1 MDMEQILKRVD
12 WIDDERRKDKNTL
25 AVLAERSADLEE
37 NLQPLPRQI
46 KDLEGEIAQLRTM
59 LSRIDQFDETI
70 LQLRVEVKD
79 SLDALSKEYKQR
91 DEEAEKV
98 RRVEMRAL
106 DKTIGE
112 LRKEI
117 APIQELQ
124 RGIRARVEEESR
136 INRSVDEVRL
146 RVDAVRRSDEE
157 YLRSFRLLE
166 DGRRQ
171 DTKRLTDLQGELS
184 AVRKQVDDQ
193 RGRVELASTT
203 MRKFENRL
211 NELSSVETERREA
224 QAKFLEEQA
233 LSQVERDRVWQD
245 WQTRFDTIE
254 QQTAEVESN
263 LQSLDVTHRDI
274 KRSQQSLDELSQ
286 KVERRIN
293 ELSEIQRL
301 AEDRFRQEWVTF
313 KADDQK
319 RWTNYTL
326 TQDEERGE
334 MQRQF
339 ERLADRVTQIEDT
352 MQEMHDLL
360 QQVTE
365 QSEKRLQSL
374 LSVVHEWV
382 SSHERTIGR
391 NR

>member
-25 AVLAERSADLEE
+25 AVLEERSADLEE

-124 RGIRARVEEESR
+124 RGMRARVEEESR

-193 RGRVELASTT
+193 RGRVELASTN
-203 MRKFENRL
+203 MRKFESRL

-365 QSEKRLQSL
+365 QSDKRLQSL

>member
-171 DTKRLTDLQGELS
+171 DTKRLTDMQGELS
-184 AVRKQVDDQ
+184 ALRKQVDDQ

-245 WQTRFDTIE
+245 WQNRFDTIE

>member
-25 AVLAERSADLEE
+25 AVLDERSADLEE

-171 DTKRLTDLQGELS
+171 DTKRLTDMQGELS
-184 AVRKQVDDQ
+184 ALRKQVDDQ

-245 WQTRFDTIE
+245 WQNRFDTIE

>member
-98 RRVEMRAL
+98 RRVEMRSL

-171 DTKRLTDLQGELS
+171 DTKRLTDMQGELS
-184 AVRKQVDDQ
+184 ALRKQVDDQ

-245 WQTRFDTIE
+245 WQNRFDTIE

>member
-157 YLRSFRLLE
+157 YLRSFRLLD

-171 DTKRLTDLQGELS
+171 DTKRLTDMQGELS
-184 AVRKQVDDQ
+184 ALRKQVDDQ

-245 WQTRFDTIE
+245 WQNRFDTIE

>member
-1 MDMEQILKRVD
+1 M
-12 WIDDERRKDKNTL
+12 

-117 APIQELQ
+117 APIQEIQ
-124 RGIRARVEEESR
+124 RGMRARVEEESR

-184 AVRKQVDDQ
+184 ALRKQVDDQ

-313 KADDQK
+313 KADDQ
-319 RWTNYTL
+319 
-326 TQDEERGE
+326 
-334 MQRQF
+334 
-339 ERLADRVTQIEDT
+339 
-352 MQEMHDLL
+352 
-360 QQVTE
+360 
-365 QSEKRLQSL
+365 
-374 LSVVHEWV
+374 
-382 SSHERTIGR
+382 
-391 NR
+391 